1 MSKKKKKPTKGKVD
15 WKAILLTALVDLVV
29 GFILLLIGKSM

>member
-1 MSKKKKKPTKGKVD
+1 MSKKKKEPTKGKVD
-15 WKAILLTALVDLVV
+15 WKGTLITALVDLVV

>member
-15 WKAILLTALVDLVV
+15 WTAILINALVDLIV
-29 GFILLLIGKSM
+29 GFILLLIGKSL